1 MPKSNDEFF
10 ELLDKLVSGMKKLQ
24 QPLVKT
30 LRNMWP
36 ITKKDPDIIK
46 KQMDTWKEIIDAVLK
61 DEKITDAEYAKW
73 GRSLLKLSG
82 PHFNNGIKAI
92 KESPV
97 K

>member
-1 MPKSNDEFF
+1 
-10 ELLDKLVSGMKKLQ
+10 
-24 QPLVKT
+24 
-30 LRNMWP
+30 MWP
-36 ITKKDPDIIK
+36 VIKKDPDITK
-46 KQMDTWKEIIDAVLK
+46 KHMDSWKEIIHAVLK

-97 K
+97 KELIKKIEFLEFDNIEELLRNTNKKFLRK